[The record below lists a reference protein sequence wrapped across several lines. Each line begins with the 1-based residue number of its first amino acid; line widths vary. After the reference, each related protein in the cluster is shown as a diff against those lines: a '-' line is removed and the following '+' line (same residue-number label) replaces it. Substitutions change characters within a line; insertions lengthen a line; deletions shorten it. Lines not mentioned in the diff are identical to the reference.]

1 MKLKNDLSQYM
12 KSVKCEHDDNIRG
25 YKIQY
30 LVFMGLPFILLA
42 AGLITG
48 VILVINSNLKF
59 ELKMLWLLLTVLISI
74 VGSFFISC
82 LQVVVRLLIFHIE
95 RINYNTD
102 KLCRFF
108 EIEKEQG
115 QSINKDNKEE
125 TGNISSDIEIKASE
139 PQIIIEQ
146 NVIEES
152 NNSINKDMNI
162 NELQNEKLNCNVENI
177 KIKEKKYESIIN
189 LSYDELLEGNDGYI
203 KTVPFS
209 VTNKNYN
216 WNNHVRGELVSIN
229 VDCDSVLA
237 GSLGRVLGVTKDKEI
252 DVQFIVNGEALII
265 RCNND
270 EIDVVKQNF
279 TNVGPDDKCPCG
291 SGKKFKL
298 CHGLGNR
305 LKK

>member
-74 VGSFFISC
+74 IGSFLISC

-102 KLCRFF
+102 KLCRLF
-108 EIEKEQG
+108 EIEKERG
-115 QSINKDNKEE
+115 QSINKENKEA
-125 TGNISSDIEIKASE
+125 TGNISSDIESKASE
-139 PQIIIEQ
+139 PQIIIEK

-152 NNSINKDMNI
+152 NNSVNKDMNI
-162 NELQNEKLNCNVENI
+162 NELQNEKLNCN
-177 KIKEKKYESIIN
+177 K
-189 LSYDELLEGNDGYI
+189 
-203 KTVPFS
+203 
-209 VTNKNYN
+209 
-216 WNNHVRGELVSIN
+216 
-229 VDCDSVLA
+229 
-237 GSLGRVLGVTKDKEI
+237 
-252 DVQFIVNGEALII
+252 
-265 RCNND
+265 
-270 EIDVVKQNF
+270 
-279 TNVGPDDKCPCG
+279 
-291 SGKKFKL
+291 
-298 CHGLGNR
+298 
-305 LKK
+305 